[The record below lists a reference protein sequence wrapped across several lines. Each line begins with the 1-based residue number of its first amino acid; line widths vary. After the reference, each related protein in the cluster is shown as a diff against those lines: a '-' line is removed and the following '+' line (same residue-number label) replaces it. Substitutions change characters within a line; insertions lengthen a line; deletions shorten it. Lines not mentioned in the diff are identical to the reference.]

1 MVPPPQPPPT
11 DLKQNFYNPYH
22 VKHRRRTTKEQLE
35 LLEGTFKNTPK
46 PSSDIRKALA
56 QKLGMTAREV
66 QIWFQNRRAKQKNLM
81 MRASSTG
88 AADGEKT
95 SMEPETSPLS
105 PADDCVSQASLIS
118 SLLPAAAGLPVPAA
132 SKHARASSADH
143 AQAPAPAVCSALVSP
158 PASSHS
164 SSFVSAIS
172 VANAAA
178 AAAASSTPSTSKEMP
193 THVLRRHSDVPVSF
207 LHSETATRAAIAS
220 ASASASATVGATAL
234 RPATATSTMGS
245 AAGITAHTE
254 YSPPPA
260 LIPGYPQ
267 QMQLGTVSQEMLAR
281 NYAMAPPSSSSSS
294 ASRPMQLVPTAQ
306 QMQQQK
312 KRKHN
317 GNPADNSNRTAR
329 VHQEA
334 FDGTNKLPLKPDD
347 MSPRS
352 ADEQFTLLDPS
363 NLPNFAMPGT
373 GTSLVLPA
381 SNGLSMPFLPYGN
394 PGMRWPPAASYGLQ
408 PQLGDSSHPS
418 AGLAQS
424 MLPADVL
431 NLFSGL
437 LAINGSTV
445 PAAAGNGPY
454 PDLSLNTFGLSGLG
468 TGPSTAASH
477 GYGSADAQFGM
488 DPTMAFL
495 HSLAM
500 PGQQSHPAKSAGVAL
515 NPSEQSS
522 AMALAQSQTSAP
534 RTSPGTATTALPQH
548 VSASRDCG
556 KSSGGNSSE
565 SPNGA
570 AMSPIPGSAFSPYDT
585 QVQAAKQQHGA
596 MFIPSA
602 ATAFSHLV
610 ATSGMNDAGVLGAA
624 ATTELFASNSSNS
637 PSQQH
642 II

>member
-1 MVPPPQPPPT
+1 MPPPQPPQT
-11 DLKQNFYNPYH
+11 DLKPNFYNPYH

-105 PADDCVSQASLIS
+105 PTDDCVSQASLIS
-118 SLLPAAAGLPVPAA
+118 SLLPASAGLPVAA
-132 SKHARASSADH
+132 ANKHVRASSADH
-143 AQAPAPAVCSALVSP
+143 AQVPLACPALVSP

-164 SSFVSAIS
+164 SSFASAIS

-178 AAAASSTPSTSKEMP
+178 AAAASSSTPSTSKEMP

-207 LHSETATRAAIAS
+207 LHSETATRAAAAAIAS
-220 ASASASATVGATAL
+220 ASVSATVGATAM
-234 RPATATSTMGS
+234 RPTTASSTMGS

-267 QMQLGTVSQEMLAR
+267 PVQMGTVSQEMLAR

-312 KRKHN
+312 KRKNN
-317 GNPADNSNRTAR
+317 GNPANNSNRTAR

-373 GTSLVLPA
+373 SLVMPS

-394 PGMRWPPAASYGLQ
+394 PGMRWPPPASYNLQ
-408 PQLGDSSHPS
+408 PQLGDGGHPS
-418 AGLAQS
+418 AGFAQS
-424 MLPADVL
+424 MLPTDVL

-437 LAINGSTV
+437 LAMNNGSSV

-454 PDLSLNTFGLSGLG
+454 PDLTLNTFGLTELG

-477 GYGSADAQFGM
+477 GMGSADIQFGM

-495 HSLAM
+495 HSLTM
-500 PGQQSHPAKSAGVAL
+500 PGQQSHSAKPAGVAL
-515 NPSEQSS
+515 NPSEQPT
-522 AMALAQSQTSAP
+522 AMALAQTQTLASGS
-534 RTSPGTATTALPQH
+534 SPGTATTALPQR

-556 KSSGGNSSE
+556 KSSGGNASE
-565 SPNGA
+565 SPSGA
-570 AMSPIPGSAFSPYDT
+570 AMSPIPGSAFSPYDS
-585 QVQAAKQQHGA
+585 QGQAAKQQHGA
-596 MFIPSA
+596 MFMPSA